1 MAAISAAGHDYGDAL
16 RKSILFFEG
25 QRSGKLPQEQRL
37 RWRRDSALRDGAD
50 EGVRELTNCIVSFSS
65 HSDFVISDFFVFCVY
80 LSRESL
86 NEENESFENF
96 GFRCP
101 KERIDVY
108 NVGKP
113 SKGPIGPIMHQK
125 LLLLCYL

>member
-50 EGVRELTNCIVSFSS
+50 EGVRELTNCIVSFSC
-65 HSDFVISDFFVFCVY
+65 HTDFVISDFFVFCVY

-86 NEENESFENF
+86 NEENEK
-96 GFRCP
+96 FRKFRISVP
-101 KERIDVY
+101 ERK
-108 NVGKP
+108 N
-113 SKGPIGPIMHQK
+113 
-125 LLLLCYL
+125 